1 MAARKIALTGSIAC
15 GKSAIVQFLRE
26 LDVPVLDADDVV
38 HELEAPGGAA
48 VEAIAA
54 RFGTGVLDSSGGVD
68 RRRLAAIVFSE
79 GGDGARRD
87 LEAILHP
94 LVRERLRSF
103 EGVSAVPLLF
113 ESGWDGDF
121 DKVVCVTSPKELQ
134 VKRMVETRGY
144 SPEQAH
150 SRIAAQ
156 MPQELKASKSDFI
169 IDNSGS
175 LDDLRLAAID
185 LKRRML

>member
-1 MAARKIALTGSIAC
+1 MAHKKIALTGSIAC

-38 HELEAPGGAA
+38 HELESPGGAA
-48 VEAIAA
+48 VRPIAA
-54 RFGTGVLDSSGGVD
+54 RFGEGVLDPSGGIN
-68 RRRLAAIVFSE
+68 RRKLAELVFAE
-79 GGDGARRD
+79 GGESARKD

-103 EGVSAVPLLF
+103 DGVCAVPLLF
-113 ESGWDGDF
+113 ESGWEGDF
-121 DKVVCVTSPKELQ
+121 DKVVCVTSPREVQ

-144 SPEQAH
+144 SLEEAN
-150 SRIAAQ
+150 SRIDAQ
-156 MPQELKASKSDFI
+156 MPQAIKSAKSDLV
-169 IDNSGS
+169 IDNSGTIE
-175 LDDLRLAAID
+175 DLRFAAID